1 MEYVLKMSKPVFHRD
16 HLDAF
21 MSFVVEDI
29 LDPKRNAIADEQRAR
44 SLTYMTI
51 AFYLTVEAKPITIG
65 SVSEKTGFMPR
76 TVNLG
81 FKYLTEAGYLEPEL
95 TVASHGRGR
104 AYQYCFSNKIVKKV
118 LARAA
123 RA

>member
-1 MEYVLKMSKPVFHRD
+1 MSKPVFHRD

-51 AFYLTVEAKPITIG
+51 AFYLTVDSKPITIG
-65 SVSEKTGFMPR
+65 SVSEMTGFMPR

-81 FKYLTEAGYLEPEL
+81 FKYLTEAGYIEPEM

-104 AYQYCFSNKIVKKV
+104 AFQYSFSNKIVKKV

>member
-1 MEYVLKMSKPVFHRD
+1 MSKPVFHRD

-51 AFYLTVEAKPITIG
+51 AFYLTLDSKPITIG
-65 SVSEKTGFMPR
+65 SIAEKTGFMPR

-104 AYQYCFSNKIVKKV
+104 AYQYSFSNKIVKKV

>member
-1 MEYVLKMSKPVFHRD
+1 MSKPVFQRD

-21 MSFVVEDI
+21 MSFVIEDV
-29 LDPKRNAIADEQRAR
+29 LDPKRNDIADEQRAR
-44 SLTYMTI
+44 LLTYMTI
-51 AFYLTVEAKPITIG
+51 AFYLTVDSKPITIG

-81 FKYLTEAGYLEPEL
+81 FKYLTEAGYIKPEL

-104 AYQYCFSNKIVKKV
+104 AYQYSFSNRIVKKV

>member
-1 MEYVLKMSKPVFHRD
+1 MEYLLKMSKPVFHRD

-21 MSFVVEDI
+21 MSFVIVDV
-29 LDPKRNAIADEQRAR
+29 LDPKRNDIADEQRAR
-44 SLTYMTI
+44 LLTYMTI
-51 AFYLTVEAKPITIG
+51 AFYLTVESKPITIS
-65 SVSEKTGFMPR
+65 SVSEKTGFLPR

-81 FKYLTEAGYLEPEL
+81 FKYLAEAGYLDPEL

-104 AYQYCFSNKIVKKV
+104 AYRYSFSNRVVKKV

>member
-1 MEYVLKMSKPVFHRD
+1 MSKPVFHRD

-21 MSFVVEDI
+21 MSFVIEDV
-29 LDPKRNAIADEQRAR
+29 LDPKRNDIADEQRAR
-44 SLTYMTI
+44 LLTYMTI
-51 AFYLTVEAKPITIG
+51 AFYLSVETLPITIG
-65 SVSEKTGFMPR
+65 SVAERTGFMPR

-81 FKYLTEAGYLEPEL
+81 FKYLAEAGYLEPEL

-104 AYQYCFSNKIVKKV
+104 AYQYSFSNRVVKKV

>member
-1 MEYVLKMSKPVFHRD
+1 MSKPVFHKD

-21 MSFVVEDI
+21 MTFVLHDV
-29 LDPKRNAIADEQRAR
+29 LDPDRNAIADEQRAR
-44 SLTYMTI
+44 LLTYMTVV
-51 AFYLTVEAKPITIG
+51 FYMTVACEPVTIQA
-65 SVSEKTGFMPR
+65 VADKTGFLPR

-81 FKYLTEAGYLEPEL
+81 FKYLAEAGYLEPEL
-95 TVASHGRGR
+95 TVNRQGRGR
-104 AYQYCFSNKIVKKV
+104 AFQYNFSGKVVKKV

>member
-65 SVSEKTGFMPR
+65 SIAEKTGFMPR
-76 TVNLG
+76 TVNIG

-104 AYQYCFSNKIVKKV
+104 AFQYSFSNKIVKKV

>member
-1 MEYVLKMSKPVFHRD
+1 MGKPVFHRD

-21 MSFVVEDI
+21 MSFVIEDV
-29 LDPKRNAIADEQRAR
+29 LDPKRNDIADEQRAR
-44 SLTYMTI
+44 LLTYMTI
-51 AFYLTVEAKPITIG
+51 AFYLAVESKPITIG

-104 AYQYCFSNKIVKKV
+104 AYQYNFSNKVVKKV